1 MKSGTNNGYFG
12 DVLKRSPRALLAGF
26 CAGLSFF
33 FFGILDIFASN
44 RKELLFSFSDF
55 GGYIILIAL
64 GVSLAL
70 AATVAFLPGK
80 ASDVMFG
87 VVVWLCVMGYVQ
99 AMFLNGAGSLA
110 GDTGGSVNVA
120 LAVINAAIWLIVG
133 ALCIMGALTMQKKS
147 IIKTI
152 SSILLIVLIAMQ
164 ATGCVM
170 QANEISRSP
179 FETASTEKEEPSST
193 ESQTPSGYIEKAYLT
208 YEGLNEVSAGKNI
221 IIFVV
226 DRFDVSYLYDVMN
239 ETPDFFDG
247 LAGFTLF
254 DDNISLYSRTYPGLT
269 SMITGIENDFS
280 GTAADYFK
288 KAYQTSDFLGD
299 LKANNYKIKLY
310 TANYYAYT
318 DGSQLYGIA
327 DNLSVAT
334 DYTVTDTGALVSNML
349 ALSAYKYL
357 PTALKGTVNI
367 SSASFTG
374 IVEYNGDAPL
384 YELDDPKVYE
394 KIHENGLTLD
404 DSENS
409 YILIH
414 LSGCH
419 DPYVMDE
426 DGNRI
431 EKGTAEAQLRGNFK
445 LIYEYIGELK
455 RLGVYDSST
464 IVITGD
470 HPRARD
476 DAEIPTQPR
485 VTTLFVK
492 PAGAT
497 SKTLSYSPAQV
508 SQENLIP
515 TLVASAGIVTD
526 KDYGRTY
533 YDIMPGEPTV
543 RYHKFELYVKGEDDR
558 IVTFRITGEGNNFE
572 NWELVSSDPVDMIY
586 K

>member
-1 MKSGTNNGYFG
+1 MKKNTNNGYFAS
-12 DVLKRSPRALLAGF
+12 VAKRLPRALLAGF
-26 CAGLSFF
+26 CAGLTFF

-55 GGYIILIAL
+55 GGYIFLIAL
-64 GVSLAL
+64 GVSLLL
-70 AATVAFLPGK
+70 AALVAFLPGK
-80 ASDVMFG
+80 SSDVAFG
-87 VVVWLCVMGYVQ
+87 VIVWLCLMGYVQ
-99 AMFLNGAGSLA
+99 AMFLNGAGSLT

-120 LAVINAAIWLIVG
+120 LAVIDAAIWIIVG
-133 ALCIMGALTMQKKS
+133 VLCVMGALYMRKKGIIKS
-147 IIKTI
+147 IA
-152 SSILLIVLIAMQ
+152 SILLIVLVAMQ

-170 QANEISRSP
+170 QSGEITRSP
-179 FETASTEKEEPSST
+179 FETAKEEPSA
-193 ESQTPSGYIEKAYLT
+193 ENPTPSDYIEKAYLT
-208 YEGLNEVSAGKNI
+208 YDGINEVSPGKNI
-221 IIFVV
+221 IVFVV
-226 DRFDVSYLYDVMN
+226 DRFDVSYLYDVLN
-239 ETPDFFDG
+239 STPDFFDR
-247 LAGFTLF
+247 LTGFTLF
-254 DDNISLYSRTYPGLT
+254 DDNVSLYSRTYPGLT

-288 KAYQTSDFLGD
+288 KAYSSSDFLRD

-334 DYTVTDTGALVSNML
+334 DYTVTDTGALVGNML

-357 PTALKGTVNI
+357 PTALKNTVSI

-384 YELDDPKVYE
+384 YELDDPKVYDM
-394 KIHENGLTLD
+394 IHENGLALD

-426 DGNRI
+426 DGSRI

-445 LIYEYIGELK
+445 LIYEYLDELK
-455 RLGVYDSST
+455 RLGVYDDST

-476 DAEIPTQPR
+476 DAAIPTQPR
-485 VTTLFVK
+485 LTTLFVK
-492 PAGAT
+492 PAG
-497 SKTLSYSPAQV
+497 SKSKGLSYSYAQV
-508 SQENLIP
+508 SQANLIP
-515 TLVASAGIVTD
+515 TLVKYSGISTE
-526 KDYGRTY
+526 KDYGKTY
-533 YDIMPGEPTV
+533 FDIMMGEPNE
-543 RYHKFELYVKGEDDR
+543 RYHKFELYVKGESDL
-558 IVTFRITGEGNNFE
+558 IVTFKVTGEGDDFE
-572 NWELVSSDPVDMIY
+572 NWEIYSSDPVDMIY

>member
-1 MKSGTNNGYFG
+1 MDKSSNNGYFG
-12 DVLKRSPRALLAGF
+12 AVPKRLPRALLSGF
-26 CAGLSFF
+26 CAGLTFF

-55 GGYIILIAL
+55 GGHIALIAL
-64 GVSLAL
+64 GVSLVL
-70 AATVAFLPGK
+70 AALVAFLPGK
-80 ASDVMFG
+80 ASDVAFG
-87 VVVWLCVMGYVQ
+87 AIVWICLMGYVQ
-99 AMFLNGAGSLA
+99 AMFLNGAGSLT
-110 GDTGGSVNVA
+110 GDTGGTESVA
-120 LAVINAAIWLIVG
+120 LAVIDAAIWLVVG

-152 SSILLIVLIAMQ
+152 SSILLVVLIAMQ
-164 ATGCVM
+164 ATGCAM
-170 QANEISRSP
+170 RANEISRSP
-179 FETASTEKEEPSST
+179 FETTATEKEEPSA
-193 ESQTPSGYIEKAYLT
+193 ENPTPSDYIEKAYLT
-208 YEGLNEVSAGKNI
+208 YEGLTEVSAGKNMI
-221 IIFVV
+221 VFVV

-239 ETPDFFDG
+239 KTPDFFDK
-247 LAGFTLF
+247 LTGFTLF
-254 DDNISLYSRTYPGLT
+254 DDNVSLYSRTYPGLT

-288 KAYQTSDFLGD
+288 KAYSSSDFLHD

-334 DYTVTDTGALVSNML
+334 DYTVTDTGALVGNML

-357 PTALKGTVNI
+357 PTALKSTVSI

-384 YELDDPKVYE
+384 YELDDPKVYDI
-394 KIHENGLTLD
+394 IHKNGLTLD

-419 DPYVMDE
+419 DPYIMDE
-426 DGNRI
+426 DGSRI
-431 EKGTAEAQLRGNFK
+431 EKGSAEAQLRGNFK
-445 LIYEYIGELK
+445 LIYEYIDELK
-455 RLGVYDSST
+455 RLGVYDNST

-470 HPRARD
+470 HPRALD

-485 VTTLFVK
+485 LTTLFVK
-492 PAGAT
+492 PAG
-497 SKTLSYSPAQV
+497 SKSKGLSYSYAQV
-508 SQENLIP
+508 SQANLIP
-515 TLVASAGIVTD
+515 TLVKYSGIETE
-526 KDYGRTY
+526 KDYGKTY
-533 YDIMPGEPTV
+533 FDIMPGEPNE

-572 NWELVSSDPVDMIY
+572 NWELVLSDPVDMIY

>member
-1 MKSGTNNGYFG
+1 METSTNNGYFG
-12 DVLKRSPRALLAGF
+12 GVTKRLPRALLSGF
-26 CAGLSFF
+26 CAGLTFF

-55 GGYIILIAL
+55 GGHIALISL
-64 GVSLAL
+64 GVSLLL
-70 AATVAFLPGK
+70 AALVAFLPGK
-80 ASDVMFG
+80 ASDVAFG
-87 VVVWLCVMGYVQ
+87 VIVWLCLMGYVQ
-99 AMFLNGAGSLA
+99 AMFLNGAGSLT
-110 GDTGGSVNVA
+110 GDTGGTESVA
-120 LAVINAAIWLIVG
+120 LAVIDAAIWIVVG

-147 IIKTI
+147 IIKTV
-152 SSILLIVLIAMQ
+152 SSILLVVLIAMQ
-164 ATGCVM
+164 ATGCAM
-170 QANEISRSP
+170 RANEISRSP
-179 FETASTEKEEPSST
+179 FETTKEEPSA
-193 ESQTPSGYIEKAYLT
+193 ENPTPSDYIEKAYLT
-208 YEGLNEVSAGKNI
+208 YEGLNEVSAGKNM

-239 ETPDFFDG
+239 KTPDFFDR
-247 LAGFTLF
+247 LTGFTLF

-288 KAYQTSDFLGD
+288 KAYSTSDFLRD

-318 DGSQLYGIA
+318 DGSQLYGVA

-334 DYTVTDTGALVSNML
+334 DYTVTDTGALVGNML

-357 PTALKGTVNI
+357 PTALKSTVSI

-384 YELDDPKVYE
+384 YELDDPKVYDI
-394 KIHENGLTLD
+394 IHENGLTLD

-419 DPYVMDE
+419 DPYIMDE
-426 DGNRI
+426 DGSRI
-431 EKGTAEAQLRGNFK
+431 EKGSAEAQLRGNFK
-445 LIYEYIGELK
+445 LIYEYIDELK
-455 RLGVYDSST
+455 RLGVYDNST

-476 DAEIPTQPR
+476 DAEIPSQPR
-485 VTTLFVK
+485 LTTLFVK
-492 PAGAT
+492 PAGST
-497 SKTLSYSPAQV
+497 VKGMSYSYAQV
-508 SQENLIP
+508 SQANLIP
-515 TLVASAGIVTD
+515 TLVRYSGIETE
-526 KDYGRTY
+526 KDYGKTY
-533 YDIMPGEPTV
+533 FDIMPGEPNE
-543 RYHKFELYVKGEDDR
+543 RYHKFELYVKGESDL
-558 IVTFRITGEGNNFE
+558 IVTFKVTGAGGDFS
-572 NWELVSSDPVDMIY
+572 NWELYSSDPVGMIY